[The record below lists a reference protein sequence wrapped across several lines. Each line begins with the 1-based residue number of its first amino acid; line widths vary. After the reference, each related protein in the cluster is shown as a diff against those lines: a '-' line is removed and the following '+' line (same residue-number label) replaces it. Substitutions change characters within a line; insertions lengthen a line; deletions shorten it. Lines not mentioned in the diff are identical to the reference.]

1 MIDLDSM
8 SDDDK
13 LAALESIHKSIA
25 ESKEVQ
31 KQKIAANVD
40 LVLQAL
46 KKMESD
52 IRARY
57 DETGKAIEKRVASI
71 KDGKDGRNGVDGK
84 AGRDGRSGADG
95 ATGPRGADGLN
106 GRDGRD
112 GEDGVSVT
120 DAHIDFDG
128 SLIIH
133 LSTGRVI
140 NVGEVVAPDLVE
152 RIKVIT
158 NGGGTSQQVLDT
170 LVSLQNQINAI
181 TTGVTYQGTWNAST
195 NTPTLTSSA
204 GTTNGFYIVSV
215 AGSTTLNGTSN
226 WGVGDWAI
234 FNGSIW
240 QRVEGG
246 SSGNFV
252 DLSAS
257 GTVTLS
263 GLTASTALALDAS
276 KNIVSV
282 TNTGTGNNVLATSPT
297 LVTPVLGAPTSG
309 DFSTGTFT
317 WPTFNQNTT
326 GTASN
331 VTGTVAIANGGTG
344 ETTRQAAMD
353 ALAGAVTSGS
363 YLRGNGT
370 DVVMNTIQAADVPTL
385 NQNTTGT
392 ASNVTGTVAIANGG
406 TGATT
411 AASALSNLGAV
422 AKAGD
427 TMTGALGFVAGSAST
442 PSLFATGDTN
452 TGIFFPA
459 ADTIAFAEG
468 GAEAMRIDSDG
479 DVGIGTTTPAK
490 KLDILSNTSQDGIRI
505 SGSAN
510 PRLTIIDTTTPVQ
523 FDALCT
529 DTEVVLRTDT
539 NHPLVLSTNGTE
551 RMRLDTSGNLGLGVT
566 PSAWYTGYVASQF
579 GVNGSVWANRTTSD
593 TNIVGIG
600 SNQYLN
606 SGATNRL
613 YISNGFA
620 SRYEQSSGVHSW
632 FTAASGTAGNAITF
646 TQAMTLDAS
655 GNLGI
660 GTTSPTQKITAN
672 GSIRLTGN
680 SGNFNETGAQMDS
693 YDGLRLASYISTGSA
708 IQFLTN
714 ASGGNTA
721 ERARIDSSGNLLVG
735 TTSQIAVTSSRVN
748 ILNVNEGLS
757 GLTIGNSSGSGNTN
771 CILFNNSN
779 GIVGTI
785 RTNGSAT
792 AYNTSSDY
800 RLKNTIA
807 PMTGALAKVALLK
820 PCTYKWNVDGTDGE
834 GFIAHELAE
843 VVPDCVSGAKD
854 AIDENGNPVHQ
865 GIDTS
870 FLVATLTSAIQE
882 QQALITT
889 LTQRIT
895 ALEAK

>member
-31 KQKIAANVD
+31 KQKIAANVN

-57 DETGKAIEKRVASI
+57 DETGKAIEKRVANI

-84 AGRDGRSGADG
+84 A
-95 ATGPRGADGLN
+95 

-152 RIKVIT
+152 KIKVIT

-170 LVSLQNQINAI
+170 LASLQTQINNLIPSQTGNAGKYL
-181 TTGVTYQGTWNAST
+181 TTNGTTTSWSSVAGGLSYQGTWNATT
-195 NTPTLTSSA
+195 NTPTLAS
-204 GTTNGFYIVSV
+204 GVGTNGYYYITATAGSTNLDGITDWQIGDWLMFNGTVWQKIDQSNLVTSV
-215 AGSTTLNGTSN
+215 AGRTGAITLTTADVGGLGTIATQAANNVSIT
-226 WGVGDWAI
+226 G
-234 FNGSIW
+234 GSIT
-240 QRVEGG
+240 GIT
-246 SSGNFV
+246 
-252 DLSAS
+252 DLAVAD
-257 GTVTLS
+257 G
-263 GLTASTALALDAS
+263 
-276 KNIVSV
+276 
-282 TNTGTGNNVLATSPT
+282 GTGASNASDARTNLGLVIGTDVLSPT
-297 LVTPVLGAPTSG
+297 GSAASLTS
-309 DFSTGTFT
+309 F
-317 WPTFNQNTT
+317 PTFNQNTT

-442 PSLFATGDTN
+442 PSLFASGDTN

-468 GAEAMRIDSDG
+468 GVEAARFDS
-479 DVGIGTTTPAK
+479 T
-490 KLDILSNTSQDGIRI
+490 
-505 SGSAN
+505 
-510 PRLTIIDTTTPVQ
+510 
-523 FDALCT
+523 
-529 DTEVVLRTDT
+529 
-539 NHPLVLSTNGTE
+539 
-551 RMRLDTSGNLGLGVT
+551 
-566 PSAWYTGYVASQF
+566 
-579 GVNGSVWANRTTSD
+579 
-593 TNIVGIG
+593 
-600 SNQYLN
+600 
-606 SGATNRL
+606 
-613 YISNGFA
+613 
-620 SRYEQSSGVHSW
+620 
-632 FTAASGTAGNAITF
+632 
-646 TQAMTLDAS
+646 

-660 GTTSPTQKITAN
+660 GTTSPTT
-672 GSIRLTGN
+672 RLTVSSTTGGKN
-680 SGNFNETGAQMDS
+680 FEVISTSTASYSYNTNSTASSVFGQDSTGTLIADLGTKPIYFYTNSAERARIDLSGNLGIGTSSPTTKLEVNGNVLKIYDQSTSNANLVVRNSTTGNAAGFNLQQ
-693 YDGLRLASYISTGSA
+693 DGVNSLFYNSSNGYMAFA
-708 IQFLTN
+708 TN
-714 ASGGNTA
+714 AT

-735 TTSQIAVTSSRVN
+735 MTSSSRKLSAEGSN
-748 ILNVNEGLS
+748 AGTCFLHNTRNVS
-757 GLTIGNSSGSGNTN
+757 GDSTLIMQLGGSNTN
-771 CILFNNSN
+771 
-779 GIVGTI
+779 
-785 RTNGSAT
+785 
-792 AYNTSSDY
+792 NTSSYYMFCD
-800 RLKNTIA
+800 
-807 PMTGALAKVALLK
+807 
-820 PCTYKWNVDGTDGE
+820 TDGI
-834 GFIAHELAE
+834 GVRM
-843 VVPDCVSGAKD
+843 VVYG
-854 AIDENGNPVHQ
+854 NGNVQNVNNSYGAYSDVKLKENIVDATPKLANLMQVKVRNYNLIGEEQ
-865 GIDTS
+865 KQIGV
-870 FLVATLTSAIQE
+870 VAQELETIFPGMVEESPDRDREGNDLGTTTKSVKYSVFVPMLIKGLQE
-882 QQALITT
+882 QQAQITT

-895 ALEAK
+895 ALENK

>member
-31 KQKIAANVD
+31 KQKIAANVN

-52 IRARY
+52 IRERY
-57 DETGKAIEKRVASI
+57 DETGKAIEKRVANI

-152 RIKVIT
+152 KIKVIT

-170 LVSLQNQINAI
+170 LASLQTQINNLIPSQTGNAGKYL
-181 TTGVTYQGTWNAST
+181 TTNGTTTSWSSVAGGLSYQGTWNATT
-195 NTPTLTSSA
+195 NTPTLAS
-204 GTTNGFYIVSV
+204 GVGTNGYYYITATAGSTNLDGITDWQIGDWLMFNGTVWQKIDQSNLVTSV
-215 AGSTTLNGTSN
+215 AGRTGAITLTTADVGGLGTIATQAANNVSIT
-226 WGVGDWAI
+226 G
-234 FNGSIW
+234 GSIT
-240 QRVEGG
+240 GIT
-246 SSGNFV
+246 
-252 DLSAS
+252 DLAVAD
-257 GTVTLS
+257 G
-263 GLTASTALALDAS
+263 
-276 KNIVSV
+276 
-282 TNTGTGNNVLATSPT
+282 GTGASNASDARTNLGLVIGTDVLSPT
-297 LVTPVLGAPTSG
+297 GSAASLTS
-309 DFSTGTFT
+309 F
-317 WPTFNQNTT
+317 PTFNQNTT

-442 PSLFATGDTN
+442 PSLFASGDTN

-468 GAEAMRIDSDG
+468 GVEAARFDS
-479 DVGIGTTTPAK
+479 T
-490 KLDILSNTSQDGIRI
+490 
-505 SGSAN
+505 
-510 PRLTIIDTTTPVQ
+510 
-523 FDALCT
+523 
-529 DTEVVLRTDT
+529 
-539 NHPLVLSTNGTE
+539 
-551 RMRLDTSGNLGLGVT
+551 
-566 PSAWYTGYVASQF
+566 
-579 GVNGSVWANRTTSD
+579 
-593 TNIVGIG
+593 
-600 SNQYLN
+600 
-606 SGATNRL
+606 
-613 YISNGFA
+613 
-620 SRYEQSSGVHSW
+620 
-632 FTAASGTAGNAITF
+632 
-646 TQAMTLDAS
+646 

-660 GTTSPTQKITAN
+660 GTTSPTT
-672 GSIRLTGN
+672 RLTVSSTTGGKN
-680 SGNFNETGAQMDS
+680 FEVISTSTASYSYNTNSTASSVFGQDSTGTLIADLGTKPIYFYTNSAERARIDLSGNLGIGTSSPTTKLEVNGNVLKIYDQSTSNANLVVRNSTTGNAAGFNLQQ
-693 YDGLRLASYISTGSA
+693 DGVNSLFYNSSNGYMAFA
-708 IQFLTN
+708 TN
-714 ASGGNTA
+714 AT

-735 TTSQIAVTSSRVN
+735 MTSSSRKLSAEGSN
-748 ILNVNEGLS
+748 AGTCFLHNTRNVS
-757 GLTIGNSSGSGNTN
+757 GDSTLIMQLGGSNTN
-771 CILFNNSN
+771 
-779 GIVGTI
+779 
-785 RTNGSAT
+785 
-792 AYNTSSDY
+792 NTSSYYMFCD
-800 RLKNTIA
+800 
-807 PMTGALAKVALLK
+807 
-820 PCTYKWNVDGTDGE
+820 TDGI
-834 GFIAHELAE
+834 GVRM
-843 VVPDCVSGAKD
+843 VVYG
-854 AIDENGNPVHQ
+854 NGNVQNVNNSYGAYSDVKLKENIVDATPKLANLMQVKVRNYNLIGEEQ
-865 GIDTS
+865 KQIGV
-870 FLVATLTSAIQE
+870 VAQELETIFPGMVEESPDRDREGNDLGTTTKSVKYSVFVPMLIKGLQE
-882 QQALITT
+882 QQAQITT

-895 ALEAK
+895 ALENK